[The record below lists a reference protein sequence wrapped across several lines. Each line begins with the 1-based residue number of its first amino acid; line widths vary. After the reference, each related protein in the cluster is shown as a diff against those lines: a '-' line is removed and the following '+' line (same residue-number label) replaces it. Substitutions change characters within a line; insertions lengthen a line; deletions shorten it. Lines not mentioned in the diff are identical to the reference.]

1 MNRFLSR
8 LIPFIIALVVMNS
21 CDFDEPDISNVTN
34 FKLVEME
41 GRHIEAEFNV
51 DCENPNAFGF
61 KMKRA
66 NIDVIVDD
74 QVLGKITLDKKIK
87 VKRKSKKTYTVPLSI
102 DLEDGAMLKMI
113 QLSMRKEIT
122 VLLKGKVRGSVCGIS
137 KSFDVNETKK
147 IDGSLLKMGSAEE

>member
-8 LIPFIIALVVMNS
+8 LISFVIVLATMSS
-21 CDFDEPDISNVTN
+21 CEFDEPDFSNVTN
-34 FKLVEME
+34 FKLVELE
-41 GRHIEAEFNV
+41 GQHIEAEFNV
-51 DCENPNAFGF
+51 DCENPNGFGF
-61 KMKRA
+61 KMKKA

-102 DLEDGAMLKMI
+102 DLENGAMLKLI

-137 KSFDVNETKK
+137 KSFAVNETKK
-147 IDGSLLKMGSAEE
+147 IEGSLLKMGSAEE

>member
-8 LIPFIIALVVMNS
+8 LTPFVIVLAAMSS
-21 CDFDEPDISNVTN
+21 CEFDEPDFSNVTN

-41 GRHIEAEFNV
+41 GQHIEGEFDV
-51 DCENPNAFGF
+51 DCENPNGFGF
-61 KMKRA
+61 KMKKA

-74 QVLGKITLDKKIK
+74 QVLGKITLDHKIK

-102 DLEDGAMLKMI
+102 DLENGAMFKMI

-137 KSFDVNETKK
+137 KSFAVNETKK
-147 IDGSLLKMGSAEE
+147 IEGSLLKMGSAEE